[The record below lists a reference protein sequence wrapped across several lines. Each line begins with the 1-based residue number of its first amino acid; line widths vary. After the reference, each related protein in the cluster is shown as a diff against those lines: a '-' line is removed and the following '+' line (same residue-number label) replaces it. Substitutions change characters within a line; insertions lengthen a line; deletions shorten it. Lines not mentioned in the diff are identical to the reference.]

1 MSFAFMP
8 VYTGDYLRDTRHLSP
23 LKHGVYFLLLM
34 HCWDQ
39 RGPLP
44 LDEQECAGIANC
56 RSADEVESLR
66 YILERFFTRLDDGWY
81 NKRMAEEVARAEQL
95 SGIRRENGQKGAE
108 IRAARMRARQATAR
122 DSSKS
127 LASAKQVLSKSQALA
142 GTPTPTTTLTPTTS
156 ALNPGV
162 ENFDRPEVIAA
173 RWRAAGLKDA
183 DPKSPQ
189 LRELVAAGLTDAEF
203 DHAAQRA
210 TSKGKGFFYA
220 LATAAGRH
228 ADGQRPSPPNEPQWW
243 ASEQTTEAKARE
255 LGMRARGGEE
265 WRDFRERIRARLAE
279 DARTAKAPAES
290 THRAEGQKA

>member
-1 MSFAFMP
+1 VSFAFMP

-44 LDEQECAGIANC
+44 VDEQECAGIANC

-66 YILERFFTRLDDGWY
+66 YVLERFFTRLDDGWY
-81 NKRMAEEVARAEQL
+81 NKRMSEEVAKADQL
-95 SGIRRENGQKGAE
+95 SGIRRENGHKGAQ
-108 IRAARMRARQATAR
+108 IREARRLARQATAR
-122 DSSKS
+122 DPSKPQ
-127 LASAKQVLSKSQALA
+127 ASAKQVPSKSMAVA
-142 GTPTPTTTLTPTTS
+142 GTLTTTPTLTTTTTPS

-162 ENFDRPEVIAA
+162 ENFDRAEAIAV

-183 DPKSPQ
+183 EAKSPQ
-189 LRELVAAGLTDAEF
+189 LRELVAAGISDADF

-210 TSKGKGFFYA
+210 VAKGKGFFYA

-228 ADGQRPSPPNEPQWW
+228 ADGQSPSPPKEPQWW
-243 ASEQTTEAKARE
+243 ASEQATEARARE
-255 LGMRARGGEE
+255 LGMRAKGGES
-265 WRDFRERIRARLAE
+265 WHDFRERIRARLGE
-279 DARTAKAPAES
+279 QAREKA
-290 THRAEGQKA
+290 